1 MVLEHLLLT
10 RRNIVKLYMLKKIT
24 LSIIAVLV
32 SVFGALAQSSVRVQ
46 ENTAFGYGEKITYKI
61 KYNLYFNVNV
71 GEVNF
76 TTENKPELIAGNECM
91 HITGIGSTYGFYD
104 PFYKVR
110 DRYETY
116 IEQNS
121 LLPMLFIRDVHE
133 GKFSF
138 GEYVIFN
145 QAKNVAISK
154 KRTQKIPKF
163 TQDVLSSI
171 YYARTLDYA
180 DAKPG
185 QAFLL
190 TTFIDDS
197 TYRVGVRYMG
207 KQTITTDLGDVKCLK
222 LQPILI
228 VDRLFKSEDGMTL
241 WVTDD
246 ANHIPVRIESGISVG
261 KIRADL
267 TSWSGLRNP
276 MTAVK

>member
-1 MVLEHLLLT
+1 MF
-10 RRNIVKLYMLKKIT
+10 RKIS
-24 LSIIAVLV
+24 LSILFIAFSSFWLR
-32 SVFGALAQSSVRVQ
+32 AQSSVRVLD
-46 ENTAFGYGEKITYKI
+46 NNAFGYGEKITYKI
-61 KYNLYFNVNV
+61 KYNLYFNLNV

-76 TTENKPELIAGNECM
+76 SIEDKPEVIGGKDCI
-91 HITGIGSTYGFYD
+91 HITGTGSTYGFYD

-116 IEQNS
+116 IEQKS
-121 LLPMLFIRDVHE
+121 FLPMLFIRDVHE
-133 GKFSF
+133 GKYSF

-145 QAKNVAISK
+145 QSKNIAVSK

-171 YYARTLDYA
+171 YYARTLDYEN
-180 DAKPG
+180 AKPG

-207 KQTITTDLGDVKCLK
+207 RETITTDLGKVKCLK
-222 LQPILI
+222 LKPILI

-267 TSWSGLRNP
+267 ASWSGLKNP

>member
-1 MVLEHLLLT
+1 MLRKLAVSILFILCTVLYTH
-10 RRNIVKLYMLKKIT
+10 
-24 LSIIAVLV
+24 
-32 SVFGALAQSSVRVQ
+32 AQSSVRVQ
-46 ENTAFGYGEKITYKI
+46 ENNAFGYGEKITYKI
-61 KYNLYFNVNV
+61 KYDLYFNFNV

-76 TTENKPELIAGNECM
+76 SIENKPAVIAGNDCI

-116 IEQNS
+116 IEKNS
-121 LLPMLFIRDVHE
+121 LLPLLFIRDVHE
-133 GKFSF
+133 GKFAF

-145 QAKNVAISK
+145 QSKNIAVSK

-197 TYRVGVRYMG
+197 TYRVGVRYIG
-207 KQTITTDLGDVKCLK
+207 RETIETDLGKVRCIR

-228 VDRLFKSEDGMTL
+228 VDRLFKSENGMTL

-267 TSWSGLRNP
+267 ASWSGLKNP
-276 MTAVK
+276 MAAVK